1 MIVDSDIYSPLMR
14 RVVLFARS
22 ITYGKAIIREKANKE
37 KAERGPEV
45 PGDTAQRMIV
55 SQTVRPA

>member
-45 PGDTAQRMIV
+45 QAILL
-55 SQTVRPA
+55 SA